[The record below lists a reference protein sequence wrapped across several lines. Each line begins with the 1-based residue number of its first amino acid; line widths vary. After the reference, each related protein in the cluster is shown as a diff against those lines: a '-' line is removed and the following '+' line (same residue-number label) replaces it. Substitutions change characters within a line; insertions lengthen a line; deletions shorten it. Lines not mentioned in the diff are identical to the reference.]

1 MTEKQSFDAMNKK
14 SRGSRKKREIALIL
28 PIIGIILLLT
38 PVLKSFA
45 IGDEASGLTSV
56 MLIIFGVWAGLIA
69 AAFLLS
75 RALISEIRNK

>member
-1 MTEKQSFDAMNKK
+1 MTEKQSFDTINKK
-14 SRGSRKKREIALIL
+14 SRGSRKKRDIALIL

-45 IGDEASGLTSV
+45 VGNEASSLTSV

>member
-14 SRGSRKKREIALIL
+14 SQGSRKKREIALIL
-28 PIIGIILLLT
+28 PIIGIVLLLT

-45 IGDEASGLTSV
+45 VGNEASSLTSV

-75 RALISEIRNK
+75 RALISEIRDK

>member
-14 SRGSRKKREIALIL
+14 SQGSRKKREIALIL
-28 PIIGIILLLT
+28 PIIGIVLLLT

-45 IGDEASGLTSV
+45 VGNEASSLTSV

>member
-1 MTEKQSFDAMNKK
+1 MTEKQSFDEMNKK
-14 SRGSRKKREIALIL
+14 SQGSRKKREIALIL
-28 PIIGIILLLT
+28 PIIGIVLLLT

-45 IGDEASGLTSV
+45 VGNEASGLTSV

-75 RALISEIRNK
+75 RALISEIRDK